1 MSIFQIAQ
9 AGRHSGG
16 FLRTCKSIERAGG
29 HEFGEC
35 RGIGV
40 LAPCSGQVGGRVKRG
55 RGIAL
60 GEALARGRGATK
72 GVDVG
77 TQLPIN
83 SAQRSVVNLIARSI
97 WRARLYVF
105 RKEEE
110 KKRKEGT

>member
-1 MSIFQIAQ
+1 
-9 AGRHSGG
+9 G
-16 FLRTCKSIERAGG
+16 
-29 HEFGEC
+29 
-35 RGIGV
+35 
-40 LAPCSGQVGGRVKRG
+40 P
-55 RGIAL
+55 
-60 GEALARGRGATK
+60 GATK

>member
-1 MSIFQIAQ
+1 M
-9 AGRHSGG
+9 
-16 FLRTCKSIERAGG
+16 L
-29 HEFGEC
+29 
-35 RGIGV
+35 V
-40 LAPCSGQVGGRVKRG
+40 PCSGQVGGRVKRG

-60 GEALARGRGATK
+60 ERALVRGPGATK